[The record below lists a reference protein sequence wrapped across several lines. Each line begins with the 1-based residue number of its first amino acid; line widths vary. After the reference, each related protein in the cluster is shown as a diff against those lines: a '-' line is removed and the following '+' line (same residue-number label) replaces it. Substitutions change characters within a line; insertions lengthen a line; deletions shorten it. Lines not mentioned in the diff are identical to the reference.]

1 MSKVDTSHKSKTD
14 WERLDALE
22 DDDIDF
28 SECCELTEEMFANA
42 VARKGLKPVCRK
54 KQVTLR
60 LDADILSWFRSQG
73 RGYQTKINSLLRAY
87 ITAQKKH
94 SEKAAANTERI
105 NHSN

>member
-1 MSKVDTSHKSKTD
+1 MSKIDTSHKSKTD
-14 WERLDALE
+14 WNRVDALN

-28 SECCELTEEMFANA
+28 SECPEITDEMFANA
-42 VARKGLKPVCRK
+42 IVRKGLKQVSRK

-87 ITAQKKH
+87 IDAQKQHTSKTIRN
-94 SEKAAANTERI
+94 AGT
-105 NHSN
+105 